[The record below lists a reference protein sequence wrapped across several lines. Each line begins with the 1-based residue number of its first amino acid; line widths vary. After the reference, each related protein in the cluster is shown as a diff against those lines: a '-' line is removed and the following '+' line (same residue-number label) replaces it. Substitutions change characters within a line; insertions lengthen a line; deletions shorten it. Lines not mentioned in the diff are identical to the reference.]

1 MFIKFLVLLDGN
13 PSNNRH
19 SEFNVASEVSYFCR
33 ILAYRPGQV
42 FGGALL
48 IRAGQRRGVSGSRDQ
63 NIASQ
68 CCSGTNMRQSL
79 VIWGYRNHAET
90 SNSVIQRKRNLFA
103 NFQMIGESLSV
114 MLIWKLSC
122 LLIIFIA
129 PCGKKSFCG
138 TPYQCRKLNWFL
150 IWNFERSP
158 A

>member
-1 MFIKFLVLLDGN
+1 MFLKFPVLLDGN

-48 IRAGQRRGVSGSRDQ
+48 IRASQRRGVSGSRDQ

-90 SNSVIQRKRNLFA
+90 SNSVTQRKRNLFCKFS
-103 NFQMIGESLSV
+103 NDWGILVSNVDMETFLLTYDFDCSL
-114 MLIWKLSC
+114 WQ
-122 LLIIFIA
+122 
-129 PCGKKSFCG
+129 KSILWHSL
-138 TPYQCRKLNWFL
+138 PV
-150 IWNFERSP
+150 
-158 A
+158 